1 MMNINSNNISI
12 IDCFIKFGNLD
23 NAYKQIELFNQYI
36 SQPRMNENHSNMY
49 QVLQK
54 YFNDDDKIGDIFLY
68 YCPKMTQFPKLLNSA
83 STILSDEQ
91 LCSQTG
97 QLFTFYNSNLTPPI
111 SFFAIIQH
119 QTQENQQIASD
130 QQTIQNSNNPLV
142 VQNLLNHQPT
152 QQPVQP
158 TSQSE
163 NWEKQNFSR
172 DWSIFQSKKRE
183 FFSEAF
189 SLFGRIYYAQSNNQ
203 IPDENQYY
211 LEKIDEFRNLFPEL
225 VNITFLSDA
234 YQIFEDDL
242 LGYNR
247 FVKLFPIAVLFNI
260 LVSNPQ
266 QVITTK
272 TIQQL
277 FSQNDSISDE
287 SLFHA
292 YSVIA
297 RYYESLI
304 QNNPISQLNT
314 LMSET
319 QKDYKNSWKD
329 EN

>member
-1 MMNINSNNISI
+1 MN
-12 IDCFIKFGNLD
+12 
-23 NAYKQIELFNQYI
+23 
-36 SQPRMNENHSNMY
+36 R
-49 QVLQK
+49 
-54 YFNDDDKIGDIFLY
+54 
-68 YCPKMTQFPKLLNSA
+68 
-83 STILSDEQ
+83 
-91 LCSQTG
+91 
-97 QLFTFYNSNLTPPI
+97 
-111 SFFAIIQH
+111 IQH

-130 QQTIQNSNNPLV
+130 QQTIQNSNNPLD
-142 VQNLLNHQPT
+142 VQNLLNHHPTQPIQNIQPVSQPT
-152 QQPVQP
+152 QQPTQP
-158 TSQSE
+158 TPNSE
-163 NWEKQNFSR
+163 NWEIQNLSR